1 MCFASLSH
9 FEVLVCQLEYHVGV
23 FICLCTAGGTDTVAT
38 PQSDGTYHLHGY
50 KWFTSATDA
59 NMAFTLARVVDNNGL
74 VTNVGYCILPHS
86 SHPLS
91 LPH

>member
-1 MCFASLSH
+1 MPAGIS
-9 FEVLVCQLEYHVGV
+9 QLEYHMGV